1 MGAGHSSLKNDVV
14 RSESAEL
21 YVIRTSLHSSLGA
34 VLLEAV
40 HYRTPQPR
48 SRWLP
53 YCNVWLQ

>member
-40 HYRTPQPR
+40 LYRTPHGGYLTATFGY
-48 SRWLP
+48 S
-53 YCNVWLQ
+53 N